1 MLLLGSQGKKS
12 KETGKETTK
21 LVLPNFNTFNIF
33 LCALILMETL
43 PIREMLKQVIIMHWQ
58 LLACWSV
65 TQKATS
71 EGHFLMET
79 GTL

>member
-1 MLLLGSQGKKS
+1 MAPRVKKS

-33 LCALILMETL
+33 LCAFNSDGDFAHQEDAK
-43 PIREMLKQVIIMHWQ
+43 ESHCYA
-58 LLACWSV
+58 LAV
-65 TQKATS
+65 TQDTQKATS
-71 EGHFLMET
+71 EGRFLMET